1 MSRLRILADDLTGAL
16 DCAAAFGA
24 GVPVHL
30 GQPASA
36 DPPGL
41 DVVATATRDV
51 GLAPM
56 QALLAPCLPWLQ
68 GADIAFKKVDSLL
81 RGNTLDEVDWLA
93 RQGGFQGLV
102 MAPAFPSQGRV
113 TRGGQQWWVRAG
125 QPDTAVAAHM
135 ADGLRARG
143 WTVHTGAERPVLGG
157 AFSAWMP
164 EAISDA
170 DLDRIAGLAARDHGA
185 WLWCGSAGLAQ
196 ALARRV
202 PLSQVLSSDLPPAEP
217 PPADAPHQD
226 GPLMLVSASHHA
238 VSRGQWQQLRQSSW
252 AHHCYTGVDEGGDAL
267 DWAQAGPGHPLLLDL
282 CAAEPLTAEQ
292 AARLLARQAATI
304 ARHAPRPHTLVVVG
318 GDTLLAL
325 CQALGARGLQSGTPL
340 VRSGWGC
347 ARMVGGL
354 WDGVLCHSRSGAFG
368 PEQDLLEVVA
378 QLQAQAQACRPQRVA
393 LSPPGQ
399 RPIGRLARRRPA

>member
-16 DCAAAFGA
+16 DCAAAFGP

-30 GQPASA
+30 GQPALA
-36 DPPGL
+36 DAPGL

-51 GLAPM
+51 GLAQM
-56 QALLAPCLPWLQ
+56 QTLLAPCLGWLK

-113 TRGGQQWWVRAG
+113 TRGGQQWWVRSG
-125 QPDTAVAAHM
+125 QADTAVATDL

-143 WTVHTGAERPVLGG
+143 WAVHVGTERPVPGG
-157 AFSAWMP
+157 SLCAWIP
-164 EAISDA
+164 EAGRDA
-170 DLDRIAGLAARDHGA
+170 DLDRVAMQAVGDQGA

-196 ALARRV
+196 AMARQV
-202 PLSQVLSSDLPPAEP
+202 PLPRVRSSDT
-217 PPADAPHQD
+217 PPADRLRQG
-226 GPLMLVSASHHA
+226 GPLMLVSASHHV
-238 VSRGQWQQLRQSSW
+238 VSRGQWQQLRQSPW
-252 AHHCYTGVDEGGDAL
+252 ALHCYTGVDAVGWG
-267 DWAQAGPGHPLLLDL
+267 QAGPGQPLLLDL
-282 CAAEPLTAEQ
+282 CAAEPLSPEQ

-304 ARHAPRPHTLVVVG
+304 ARHAPHPHSLVVVG

-325 CQALGARGLQSGTPL
+325 CHALGAHGLQSGTPL
-340 VRSGWGC
+340 ARSGWGC
-347 ARMVGGL
+347 ARMVGGR

-368 PEQDLLEVVA
+368 PEQDLREVVA
-378 QLQAQAQACRPQRVA
+378 LLDQAPGCGPTGWAARTGCVA
-393 LSPPGQ
+393 
-399 RPIGRLARRRPA
+399 

>member
-125 QPDTAVAAHM
+125 QPDTAVAAHL

-143 WTVHTGAERPVLGG
+143 WTVHTGAKPPAPVG
-157 AFSAWMP
+157 AWRAWIP
-164 EAISDA
+164 DIAS
-170 DLDRIAGLAARDHGA
+170 DLDLDHTLAWAHQGMDTC
-185 WLWCGSAGLAQ
+185 LWCGSAGLAQ
-196 ALARRV
+196 ALARR
-202 PLSQVLSSDLPPAEP
+202 SPPAHGPAELPGP
-217 PPADAPHQD
+217 PTDAALH
-226 GPLMLVSASHHA
+226 GPVMLVSASHHE
-238 VSRGQWQQLRQSSW
+238 VSRGQWRHLHQSVW
-252 AHHCYTGVDEGGDAL
+252 RAHCHVASVDLAPRLQRRARAPHDAE
-267 DWAQAGPGHPLLLDL
+267 PLLLDL
-282 CAAEPLTAEQ
+282 SASQPLTPQQ
-292 AARLLARQAATI
+292 AHELLSAQAQAI
-304 ARHAPRPHTLVVVG
+304 ARHVQQPGVLVVVG

-325 CQALGARGLQSGTPL
+325 CRALGARGLQSLPPL
-340 VRSGWGC
+340 PRSGWGA
-347 ARMVGGL
+347 ARLCGGV
-354 WDGVLCHSRSGAFG
+354 WDGLVCHTRSGAFG
-368 PEQDLLEVVA
+368 SESDLAEVLGL
-378 QLQAQAQACRPQRVA
+378 LQ
-393 LSPPGQ
+393 PP
-399 RPIGRLARRRPA
+399 

>member
-30 GQPASA
+30 GRPASLQA
-36 DPPGL
+36 PGL

-51 GLAPM
+51 ERAPM

-81 RGNTLDEVDWLA
+81 RGNTLDEMDWLA

-125 QPDTAVAAHM
+125 LPDATVAASLVE
-135 ADGLRARG
+135 GLRARG
-143 WTVHTGAERPVLGG
+143 WTVHTGPHPPASEAAPW
-157 AFSAWMP
+157 AWVP
-164 EAISDA
+164 DAVHDA
-170 DLDRIAGLAARDHGA
+170 DLDRIARLALSDKGTC
-185 WLWCGSAGLAQ
+185 LWCGSAGLAQ
-196 ALARRV
+196 ALARQGLAFEGLEQASASRDA
-202 PLSQVLSSDLPPAEP
+202 SWPA
-217 PPADAPHQD
+217 A
-226 GPLMLVSASHHA
+226 PLMLVSASHHA
-238 VSRGQWQQLRQSSW
+238 VSRGQWRRLRDSAWGPACHAGVEAVGW
-252 AHHCYTGVDEGGDAL
+252 AE
-267 DWAQAGPGHPLLLDL
+267 AGPDQPLLLDL
-282 CAAEPLTAEQ
+282 CAPQPLSPEQ

-304 ARHAPRPHTLVVVG
+304 AQYAARPHTLVVVG

-325 CQALGARGLQSGTPL
+325 CQALGAQGLQSATPL
-340 VRSGWGC
+340 ARSGWGC
-347 ARMVGGL
+347 ARMLGGR

-368 PEQDLLEVVA
+368 PEDDLLEVIGALQVA
-378 QLQAQAQACRPQRVA
+378 RAHAMA
-393 LSPPGQ
+393 
-399 RPIGRLARRRPA
+399 

>member
-36 DPPGL
+36 AAPGL
-41 DVVATATRDV
+41 DVVATATRDLE
-51 GLAPM
+51 LAQM
-56 QALLAPCLPWLQ
+56 RALLAPCVPWLR

-102 MAPAFPSQGRV
+102 MVPAFPSQGRV
-113 TRGGQQWWVRAG
+113 TRGGQQWWVRRG
-125 QPDTAVAAHM
+125 QDDTAVAGNL

-143 WTVHTGAERPVLGG
+143 WTVHTGPQPPVPG
-157 AFSAWMP
+157 AALSAWIP
-164 EAISDA
+164 DVINDP
-170 DLDRIAGLAARDHGA
+170 DLDHILARASQGRDA

-196 ALARRV
+196 ALARQRSA
-202 PLSQVLSSDLPPAEP
+202 PLVLHSQPLPA
-217 PPADAPHQD
+217 AAGGQA

-238 VSRGQWQQLRQSSW
+238 VSRGQWQKLRQSPW
-252 AHHCYTGVDEGGDAL
+252 GPHCHAGVEAVG
-267 DWAQAGPGHPLLLDL
+267 WAQSGPGHPLLLDL
-282 CAAEPLTAEQ
+282 CAAEPLRHEQ
-292 AARLLARQAATI
+292 AARLLAHQAATI
-304 ARHAPRPHTLVVVG
+304 AQQAPRPRSLVVVG

-325 CQALGARGLQSGTPL
+325 CHALGARGLQSDTPL
-340 VRSGWGC
+340 ARSGWGC
-347 ARMVGGL
+347 ARMLGGR

-368 PEQDLLEVVA
+368 PEGDLLEV
-378 QLQAQAQACRPQRVA
+378 LSWLHAC
-393 LSPPGQ
+393 PPAAGAI
-399 RPIGRLARRRPA
+399 RGFVKS

>member
-30 GQPASA
+30 GQPASIDA
-36 DPPGL
+36 AGL

-51 GLAPM
+51 DAAQL

-125 QPDTAVAAHM
+125 QPDTAVAANL
-135 ADGLRARG
+135 AEGLRARG
-143 WTVHTGAERPVLGG
+143 WAVHTGAQRPMPGG
-157 AFSAWMP
+157 ALCAWIP
-164 EAISDA
+164 DAGSDA
-170 DLDRIAGLAARDHGA
+170 ELERIAALAARDDGA

-196 ALARRV
+196 ALARQL
-202 PLSQVLSSDLPPAEP
+202 PLARGPGSGPTPAEP
-217 PPADAPHQD
+217 

-238 VSRGQWQQLRQSSW
+238 GSRGQWQRLRQSPW
-252 AHHCYTGVDEGGDAL
+252 AAHCHAGVAAL
-267 DWAQAGPGHPLLLDL
+267 AWPAADQPEPLLLDL
-282 CAAEPLTAEQ
+282 CAPEPLSPQQ
-292 AARLLARQAATI
+292 AARLLAGQAATI
-304 ARHAPRPHTLVVVG
+304 AEQAPRPSTLVVVG

-325 CQALGARGLQSGTPL
+325 CQALGARGLQSDTPL
-340 VRSGWGC
+340 PRSGWGC
-347 ARMVGGL
+347 ARMVGGR
-354 WDGVLCHSRSGAFG
+354 WDGVVCHSRSGAFG
-368 PEQDLLEVVA
+368 PVQDLVEVVEL
-378 QLQAQAQACRPQRVA
+378 LQGA
-393 LSPPGQ
+393 S
-399 RPIGRLARRRPA
+399 